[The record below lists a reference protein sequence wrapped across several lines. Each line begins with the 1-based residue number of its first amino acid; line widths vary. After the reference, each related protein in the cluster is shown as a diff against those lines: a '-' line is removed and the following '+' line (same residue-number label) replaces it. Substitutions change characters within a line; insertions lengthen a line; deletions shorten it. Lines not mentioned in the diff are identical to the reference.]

1 MTINC
6 SPMQA
11 CTSRITLAPVQEFYL
26 YSYLGRNYR
35 CSGQPSET
43 MRAYEH
49 AVEISHNC
57 PEQQWRQSTDPER
70 VEADLAVVYR

>member
-1 MTINC
+1 
-6 SPMQA
+6 
-11 CTSRITLAPVQEFYL
+11 
-26 YSYLGRNYR
+26 
-35 CSGQPSET
+35 
-43 MRAYEH
+43 MRAYER